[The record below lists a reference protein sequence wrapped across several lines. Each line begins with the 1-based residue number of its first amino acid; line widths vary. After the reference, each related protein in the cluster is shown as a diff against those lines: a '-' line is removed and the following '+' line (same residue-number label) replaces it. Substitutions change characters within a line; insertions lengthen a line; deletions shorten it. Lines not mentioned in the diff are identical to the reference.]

1 MHFGLDPYVSYILYF
16 GAILAFF
23 LTIFW
28 RPLIGILFLLPL
40 IPLQTMRYRLNDLPL
55 GQSVVGIMLLA
66 VVLGLLWRGQPVFPE
81 TPWSKPL
88 YIYIAFTFVSL
99 CLGSIYL
106 GRSLPFLGDSAR
118 LGDWQGYMTM
128 PAILLL
134 VAAIQPS
141 RREMKVMILVMC
153 VATFAVDRDFWDIVS
168 SRDFSS
174 FSWDL
179 RDEGAMGYAGVNG
192 LGAFEA
198 QITILLLALAAFER
212 KRLLQFFYIALSAFS
227 AICLMYSLSR
237 GGYVA
242 LLAGWLFLGLVKE
255 RKLLV
260 LLALFVSMWTSVVPP
275 AVQQRV
281 MMTYDPTTGQ
291 LDHSAETRVNLWEE
305 AMHVFDSNPVIGAG
319 FDTYAYTQ
327 HLNNYKDTHNI
338 YVKVLVETGVLG
350 LLIFIWLLAK
360 TFLTGFRLFRS
371 AKDPFAA
378 SLGLGLACWV
388 VCSFVANCFGDR
400 WTYLQVNG
408 YMWVLAGLV
417 SRAVMLDQ
425 IPAAT
430 AIQQNL
436 SDSELASDEP
446 QPVGVV

>member
-1 MHFGLDPYVSYILYF
+1 MHLGLDPYLSFILYV
-16 GAILAFF
+16 GGILAFF
-23 LTIFW
+23 LTVFW

-40 IPLQTMRYRLNDLPL
+40 IPLQTLRYRLNDLPL
-55 GQSVVGIMLLA
+55 GQSIVGIMLLA

-81 TPWSKPL
+81 TPWTKLL
-88 YIYIAFTFVSL
+88 YIYIGFTFVSL

-106 GRSLPFLGDSAR
+106 GRSLPFLGDTAR

-134 VAAIQPS
+134 VAALQPS
-141 RREMKVMILVMC
+141 RREMKIMILVMC
-153 VATFAVDRDFWDIVS
+153 LATLAVDRDFWDIVS

-198 QITILLLALAAFER
+198 QITIMLLALAAFER
-212 KRLLQFFYIALSAFS
+212 KRLLQLAYLALAVFS

-242 LLAGWLFLGLVKE
+242 LLVGWLFLGLVKE

-305 AMHVFDSNPVIGAG
+305 AMQVFDSNPLIGLG
-319 FDTYAYTQ
+319 FDTYAYTK

-350 LLIFIWLLAK
+350 LFIFLWLLAK

-371 AKDPFAA
+371 AKDPFVA
-378 SLGLGLACWV
+378 SLGLCLACWV

-417 SRAVMLDQ
+417 SRALILEQNPVTGEMEQ
-425 IPAAT
+425 NVTRT
-430 AIQQNL
+430 AP
-436 SDSELASDEP
+436 EEP
-446 QPVGVV
+446 QPVGII